1 MSESKAVQFMVATV
15 AIVLIFA
22 DGLVR
27 EIFPELMNAI
37 PLSRETCYLGGIT
50 LCSIIL
56 VLLVETKSG
65 SESGVLKKDD
75 LAKAPSI
82 ESQKRKWKYVD
93 PAGKVH
99 GPFATAEMLQWY
111 KAGYLSQNLMLSFGD
126 TNGFSPL
133 CKLFPEAHN
142 AFTVPPLPP
151 QVQPMPSTE
160 ATDSEK
166 DNKESPIPNEKDC
179 SEGWNSENSDDE
191 EVEIRKWLARR
202 RAHYSNKPTVTESV
216 VA

>member
-1 MSESKAVQFMVATV
+1 MAESKAVQFMVVTV

-22 DGLVR
+22 DALM
-27 EIFPELMNAI
+27 PEYINAI
-37 PLSRETCYLGGIT
+37 PLSRETCYLGGVT
-50 LCSIIL
+50 LCSVIL
-56 VLLVETKSG
+56 VILVESK
-65 SESGVLKKDD
+65 SESKSSEQQSNE

-93 PAGKVH
+93 YAGKVH
-99 GPFATAEMLQWY
+99 GPFPTVEMLQWY
-111 KAGYLSQNLMLSFGD
+111 KAGYLSQNLMLSYGD
-126 TNGFSPL
+126 TNAFSPL
-133 CKLFPEAHN
+133 CKLFPEVHN

-151 QVQPMPSTE
+151 QVQAVQSND

-166 DNKESPIPNEKDC
+166 EGP
-179 SEGWNSENSDDE
+179 EGWTSENSDDE